1 MPVKPD
7 PDLVVPDDLGR
18 VHFIGIGGSGM
29 SGIAHQLLDAGVPVS
44 GSDRDDSAY
53 LGPLRERGARIQVG
67 HAAEN
72 LGDADTVVFTS
83 AIWPD
88 NPEYVLARE
97 RGLTMLH
104 RSQALHW
111 LSRRSRVVSVAGAH
125 GKSTTTGMIAT
136 VLRDV
141 GADPSFVSGAVI
153 SSLGVSSAT
162 GSGDVFVLEA
172 DESDGSFLFYDTA
185 IAVITNVDPVHLD
198 HYGSSDGYLDA
209 FATFARGAREAV
221 IAGEGSV
228 VDDVLARARPGV
240 PVVRFGEGADA
251 DLRVSDIVASDHL
264 TFDLTW
270 RGETR
275 RARLNVVGRHN
286 AINAAGAVAAAV
298 VLGHPFADAVAA
310 LEAFGGTTRRFE
322 FKGEVRGVTLYDDYA
337 HEPAEV
343 DAAVAGA
350 RSIVGDGRVIA
361 IHQPHLYSRTQT
373 FAKEFAEA
381 YEKQADLTIVL
392 AVDGAR
398 ELPVPG
404 VSGQLV
410 VDHFVDKS
418 KVVLIEDWQ
427 QAADHLASVARA
439 GDIVMTLSCG
449 TVYKIVPQ
457 LLEALA
463 RDSA

>member
-7 PDLVVPDDLGR
+7 PDLVVPDDLRR

-83 AIWPD
+83 AIWPE

-153 SSLGVSSAT
+153 SSLEVSSAT

-198 HYGSSDGYLDA
+198 HHGSSDGYLDA
-209 FATFARGAREAV
+209 FATFARG
-221 IAGEGSV
+221 GSP
-228 VDDVLARARPGV
+228 RAR
-240 PVVRFGEGADA
+240 
-251 DLRVSDIVASDHL
+251 
-264 TFDLTW
+264 
-270 RGETR
+270 
-275 RARLNVVGRHN
+275 
-286 AINAAGAVAAAV
+286 
-298 VLGHPFADAVAA
+298 
-310 LEAFGGTTRRFE
+310 
-322 FKGEVRGVTLYDDYA
+322 
-337 HEPAEV
+337 
-343 DAAVAGA
+343 
-350 RSIVGDGRVIA
+350 
-361 IHQPHLYSRTQT
+361 
-373 FAKEFAEA
+373 
-381 YEKQADLTIVL
+381 
-392 AVDGAR
+392 
-398 ELPVPG
+398 
-404 VSGQLV
+404 
-410 VDHFVDKS
+410 
-418 KVVLIEDWQ
+418 
-427 QAADHLASVARA
+427 
-439 GDIVMTLSCG
+439 
-449 TVYKIVPQ
+449 
-457 LLEALA
+457 
-463 RDSA
+463 